1 MKTQYEIND
10 ETMAILSIDK
20 NYSEVYEMND
30 HYIVEQA
37 SNQIM
42 EDSCRYFGS
51 SLEGRRKG
59 TEYMIGINYKAPII
73 VEETKEIIFFPTSNT
88 RENSNWIRLKYIKS
102 YYRDGDV
109 IFIVFEN
116 GTKIAIKTSY
126 GIIDN
131 QVLRAT
137 RLESALRGRK
147 TSKKTVMQAYF
158 VI

>member
-147 TSKKTVMQAYF
+147 TSKKTVM
-158 VI
+158 

>member
-147 TSKKTVMQAYF
+147 TSKKRL
-158 VI
+158 I